1 MQYGVRADTGRG
13 ISPAIGALGAVAPA
27 GSALLL
33 GGMTLGRLSGE
44 TAIGSLAADV
54 ALVPVL
60 ARTDGRR
67 GAMAAVGVVLT
78 MLAKRLAGNAPAPAQ
93 HRVRTYLNRLV
104 FDRDTVEKQ
113 QAGL

>member
-1 MQYGVRADTGRG
+1 MNTIYPPVAEAWFTAVYNVSGGV
-13 ISPAIGALGAVAPA
+13 GAHHKAWQVA
-27 GSALLL
+27 G
-33 GGMTLGRLSGE
+33 
-44 TAIGSLAADV
+44 LAADV